1 MFIRWNSNISAKGRH
16 YATGFGA
23 GFSQQY
29 ISATPFYG
37 WYPWVNISPGVG
49 IGTGGASGVA
59 AASGESSCDAPG
71 YMPFVGDSSEDF
83 PDEWV
88 RMRKCI
94 DTGLSTFYLKTKDQ
108 GNPTNNDAN
117 MIWKIGGVCYYY
129 KSPDLPSGTIVNS
142 LSGGTEIDVS
152 AAEQYATCSGCEPIC
167 YALIDCTGAKSEI
180 HTNDNLA
187 AHLGNIVTISGE
199 GSTCWQVVT
208 LSPPCT
214 SVVSVTVVNSYATC
228 AACDPNC
235 CDCQGGMGCQ
245 FDPTNAEVDLEYR
258 DCDHPLVPSA
268 TSTETFTILGAAATF
283 ASCKTEADYI
293 YFRGSAI
300 YSKTRNIPDT
310 GCEGGGGDEPEAKS
324 TDLEIRFHCGTGQ
337 WQWRIPRI
345 SSAWQRHAGVTNTCS
360 GYEHEGTGD
369 VKVEKITVKNNSYC
383 PSV

>member
-1 MFIRWNSNISAKGRH
+1 MFIRWNSNISAKARH
-16 YATGFGA
+16 YAD
-23 GFSQQY
+23 GFSSGFHQQY
-29 ISATPFYG
+29 ISNTTFFPG

-71 YMPFVGDSSEDF
+71 YMPFVGDSVGDF
-83 PDEWV
+83 SDEWV
-88 RMRKCI
+88 RMRRCV
-94 DTGLSTFYLKTKDQ
+94 DSGLSTFYLKTKDL
-108 GNPTNNDAN
+108 GNPTDNDAN

-152 AAEQYATCSGCEPIC
+152 AAEQHDTCSGCEPIC

-214 SVVSVTVVNSYATC
+214 SVVSVTVVTSSATC
-228 AACDPNC
+228 AACAPNC

-245 FDPTNAEVDLEYR
+245 WDEDNAAIELALRSCDGNFPSTTTELFGVALFSRCKSLPDPPGYV
-258 DCDHPLVPSA
+258 
-268 TSTETFTILGAAATF
+268 
-283 ASCKTEADYI
+283 
-293 YFRGSAI
+293 YFRGDC
-300 YSKTRNIPDT
+300 YFKETTGIPDGECSGYGT
-310 GCEGGGGDEPEAKS
+310 SKVYPRQ
-324 TDLEIRFHCGTGQ
+324 DLEIRFECSTGQ
-337 WQWRIPRI
+337 WGFKVLELSQAFMART
-345 SSAWQRHAGVTNTCS
+345 GNCD
-360 GYEHEGTGD
+360 GYDIQGSNGD
-369 VKVEKITVKNNSYC
+369 FETLTVKYNTYC
-383 PSV
+383 PSI